1 MNKRQR
7 KKQYVRAFSKA
18 YDESMKYVGVKGD
31 VSISTVRDRRGTVRM
46 FTSLNKNVSAEF
58 SLYDFPQI
66 TIEALLLYLKVI
78 KRQAHE

>member
-58 SLYDFPQI
+58 ILYDFPQL
-66 TIEALLLYLKVI
+66 TIEALLLYGKVI
-78 KRQAHE
+78 KR

>member
-58 SLYDFPQI
+58 SLYDFPQL

-78 KRQAHE
+78 KR